1 MSRHRRGT
9 LIIRPLTVREV
20 DTTGLEPQ
28 ITLLRSGL
36 LGIDDVAALEESG
49 ALRRLVDAGVFDDQ
63 RILNLFYRLIT
74 PPAQPGGRGGQ
85 GASAA
90 PARPSTALGG
100 RGTRRKRT
108 GSGANNTGG
117 NAWKGRNCAITI
129 GNGTRLGSTVQTYTV
144 TNHKKN
150 RSNHERRPAHR

>member
-74 PPAQPGGRGGQ
+74 PPRPTGRAWRARSIGGTGSPINR
-85 GASAA
+85 AWW
-90 PARPSTALGG
+90 ARNKEEKN
-100 RGTRRKRT
+100 RKRREQYRWKCVE
-108 GSGANNTGG
+108 GSELRDHNRKRHK
-117 NAWKGRNCAITI
+117 AWVDRTDLYCDQPQEEQEQ
-129 GNGTRLGSTVQTYTV
+129 S
-144 TNHKKN
+144 
-150 RSNHERRPAHR
+150 

>member
-28 ITLLRSGL
+28 STLLRSGL

-74 PPAQPGGRGGQ
+74 PPPNRAGVEGKEHRRHRLAHQPRLVGEEQGGKEPEAARTIPVEMRGRVGTARSQSETAQGLGR
-85 GASAA
+85 
-90 PARPSTALGG
+90 PYRPIL
-100 RGTRRKRT
+100 
-108 GSGANNTGG
+108 
-117 NAWKGRNCAITI
+117 
-129 GNGTRLGSTVQTYTV
+129 
-144 TNHKKN
+144 
-150 RSNHERRPAHR
+150 